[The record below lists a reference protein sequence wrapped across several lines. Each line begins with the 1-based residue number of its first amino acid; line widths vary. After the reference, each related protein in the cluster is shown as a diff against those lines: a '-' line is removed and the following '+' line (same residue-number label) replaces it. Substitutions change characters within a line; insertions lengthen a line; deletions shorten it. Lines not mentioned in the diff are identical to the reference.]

1 MRAAIAVL
9 ILALSTFP
17 AVPVVAQQ
25 SGRPIRLIVP
35 YPPGGT
41 ADVLARTVAAPLAP
55 ILGQPVLVENRPG
68 AAGAIGATYVSRAE
82 PDGHTLLFTN
92 VGPSAIAPAMS
103 KSAAYDPVRDFTA
116 VSLVARSPLLLV
128 TYSGFEPKDLQ
139 SLIALAKANP
149 GRIEYSSAGIGSFTH
164 LSTELFAQAAGINL
178 LHVPYQGQA
187 PSVNAV
193 VSGDAKLLLTSPSKA
208 MFEMVRAGKL
218 RLIGVSSREPTL
230 LAPGASPIANVL
242 PNFEAQ
248 FWFGIVAP
256 AKTSEAAVER
266 LHDGVAKVLADP
278 ALAQRFEALG
288 SEVATGSA
296 QAFQQLMSAEA
307 ARWRG
312 VVRAAN
318 IQTTD

>member
-1 MRAAIAVL
+1 MVFVV
-9 ILALSTFP
+9 ALSMFS

-25 SGRPIRLIVP
+25 SGRAIRLIVP

-41 ADVLARTVAAPLAP
+41 ADVLARTVATPLAP
-55 ILGQPVLVENRPG
+55 LLGQPVVIENRPG
-68 AAGAIGATYVSRAE
+68 AAGAIGATLVSRAE

-116 VSLVARSPLLLV
+116 ISLVARSPLVLV
-128 TYSGFEPKDLQ
+128 THPAAEIKDLQ
-139 SLIALAKANP
+139 GLIGLAKANP
-149 GRIEYSSAGIGSFTH
+149 GRVEYSSAGVGSFGH
-164 LSTELFAQAAGINL
+164 LATELFAQAAGIRL

-187 PSVNAV
+187 PAVVAV
-193 VSGDAKLLLTSPSKA
+193 VSGDVKMSLTSPSKA
-208 MFEMVRAGKL
+208 MFEMIRADKL
-218 RLIGVSSREPTL
+218 RLIGVSSRKPSP
-230 LAPGASPIANVL
+230 LAPGATPIADVL

-256 AKTSEAAVER
+256 AKTSDAMVEK
-266 LHDGVAKVLADP
+266 LHDGIEKVLSDP
-278 ALAQRFEALG
+278 TLAQRFEALG
-288 SEVATGSA
+288 SEVATGPA
-296 QAFQQLMSAEA
+296 QQFQKLLSTEAE
-307 ARWRG
+307 RWRK

>member
-1 MRAAIAVL
+1 MRAAIAFFIV
-9 ILALSTFP
+9 ALSMFP
-17 AVPVVAQQ
+17 AAPVVAQQ

-41 ADVLARTVAAPLAP
+41 ADVLARTVATPLAS
-55 ILGQPVLVENRPG
+55 ILNESVIVENRPG

-82 PDGHTLLFTN
+82 PDGNTLLFTN

-103 KSAAYDPVRDFTA
+103 KSPTYDPVRDFSA

-128 TYSGFEPKDLQ
+128 VNAALEAKDLQ
-139 SLIALAKANP
+139 GLISLAKANP
-149 GRIEYSSAGIGSFTH
+149 GRIEYSSAGVGSFGH
-164 LSTELFAQAAGINL
+164 ISTELFAQAAGISL

-193 VSGDAKLLLTSPSKA
+193 VSGDVKLSLTSPSKA
-208 MFEMVRAGKL
+208 MFEMIRAGRV
-218 RLIGVSSREPTL
+218 RLIGVSSREPSP
-230 LAPGASPIANVL
+230 LAPGATPIASVV

-248 FWFGIVAP
+248 FWFGVVAP
-256 AKTSEAAVER
+256 AKTSEAAVQR
-266 LHDGVAKVLADP
+266 LNGGIGKVLADP

-296 QAFQQLMSAEA
+296 QEFQQLMSAEA
-307 ARWRG
+307 QRWRG